1 VKAHN
6 ADDMRKWFEW

>member
-6 ADDMRKWFEW
+6 ADDKGKWFEW